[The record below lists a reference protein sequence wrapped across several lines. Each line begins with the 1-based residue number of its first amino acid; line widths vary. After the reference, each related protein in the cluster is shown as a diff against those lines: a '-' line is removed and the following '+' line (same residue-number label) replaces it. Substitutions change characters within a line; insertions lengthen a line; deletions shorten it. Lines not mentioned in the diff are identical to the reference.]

1 MYYNFLMLQ
10 RKQHKS
16 TLLRAQAVR
25 RLASVYYEPGNQGR
39 CHKSVW
45 RNYVYPE
52 YGICYRTYLKYIRA
66 GDEGAPQPRCVWL
79 DLFD

>member
-52 YGICYRTYLKYIRA
+52 YGICYRTYLKYVRA
-66 GDEGAPQPRCVWL
+66 DDDGDPPPRWLQL